1 MCASHIVFKD
11 YKINHTNQ
19 KKPFKSGYNIFNG
32 IIFFFWFPFFI
43 IPSTYSIKSQLKP
56 CDKMIVDMNIA
67 DTILK

>member
-32 IIFFFWFPFFI
+32 IIFFLVSFFYNSKYI
-43 IPSTYSIKSQLKP
+43 LDKKSIETLRQND
-56 CDKMIVDMNIA
+56 CRHEHC
-67 DTILK
+67 